1 MSISPLKKITL
12 YGQQKQKKTVLR
24 ELQELGCL
32 HLNSLN
38 SQAAATPLSGP
49 TPQAKAAFTFL
60 LNSPGRR
67 KQVKDPAL
75 FNAHE
80 IESSALALQKQL
92 LALADEW
99 DFLHSRIQVL
109 KNWGD
114 FSFPPAETL
123 APLKFWFYIVPLQ
136 ELPQVAATTYMWQ
149 LIRKDNRFAY
159 IIVIS
164 ADKPENLPVLRTH
177 TGGKSL
183 AELRQRLETIEFTL
197 EDLNVRRLSLTCW
210 CFLFSKNLGQL
221 EDQANRLAAAEL
233 TYEQEP
239 FFALNAWAPSDQIQ
253 KLHALARQKQLVL
266 EIVSPAEH
274 EIPPTQLRNPPS
286 LAAGQDLVT
295 FYTTPNYWLWDPSI
309 VVFFSFTYFFALILS
324 DAGYAAIL
332 GLLLLWLWPKMSGS
346 PLGRRL
352 RILFAALV
360 GAALLWGCLVG
371 SYFGIAPPPDHILS
385 WFKILDLH
393 DFDAMMK
400 LSILTGVGH
409 LVIANL
415 SNAWRWRQ
423 SLKAIAPM
431 GWSIIFISGTLL
443 WLSRNLPADIT
454 HYKQIALGGLGLG
467 GIMILFFT
475 QVKGP
480 LLKRVFCGLKNFTLL
495 SSAFGDTLSYLRL
508 FALGL
513 ASASLAT
520 TFNNLAGQVNGA
532 IPGIGLLFAL
542 IILVLGHAINF
553 ALALASGVIHGLRL
567 NFIEFFR
574 WSISEEGYPFKAFKL
589 KET

>member
-1 MSISPLKKITL
+1 MSISPLEKITL
-12 YGQQKQKKTVLR
+12 YGKLKQKKAVLR
-24 ELQELGCL
+24 KLQELGCL

-38 SQAAATPLSGP
+38 SQAASTPLPGP
-49 TPQAKAAFTFL
+49 TPQAKAALTFL

-67 KQVKDPAL
+67 KQIKDPAL
-75 FNAHE
+75 FNAHQ
-80 IESSALALQKQL
+80 IELSTLALQKQI
-92 LALADEW
+92 LALSDEW
-99 DFLHSRIQVL
+99 DFLHSRIQMM
-109 KNWGD
+109 KDWGD

-123 APLKFWFYIVPLQ
+123 APLKLWFYIVPLR
-136 ELPQVAATTYMWQ
+136 ELPQVAATTYVWQ

-159 IIVIS
+159 IIVIA
-164 ADKPENLPVLRTH
+164 ADEPEGFPIERTH
-177 TGGKSL
+177 TGSKSP
-183 AELRQRLETIEFTL
+183 AELRQRLESIEFTL
-197 EDLNVRRLSLTCW
+197 EDLNARRLCLTRW
-210 CFLFSKNLGQL
+210 CFLFSKNLGHL
-221 EDQANRLAAAEL
+221 EDQANCLAAAEL
-233 TYEQEP
+233 TYDQDP
-239 FFALNAWAPSDQIQ
+239 FFALNAWAPADQMK

-266 EIVSPAEH
+266 EVVPPADH
-274 EIPPTQLRNPPS
+274 ENPPTQLRNPPS
-286 LAAGQDLVT
+286 LAGGQDLVT

-309 VVFFSFTYFFALILS
+309 VVFFSFTCFFALILS

-332 GLLLLWLWPKMSGS
+332 GLLLLWLWPKMAGS

-360 GAALLWGCLVG
+360 GAALLWGFLVG
-371 SYFGIAPPPDHILS
+371 SYFGISPHPDHILFR
-385 WFKILDLH
+385 FKILDLH
-393 DFDAMMK
+393 NFDVMMK

-409 LVIANL
+409 LLIANL
-415 SNAWRWRQ
+415 SNSWRWRHNLK
-423 SLKAIAPM
+423 SLAPL
-431 GWSIIFISGTLL
+431 GWSLIFISGTLL
-443 WLSRNLPADIT
+443 WLSRNLPAAIT
-454 HYKQIALGGLGLG
+454 HYKQIALSGLGLG

-480 LLKRVFCGLKNFTLL
+480 LLKRILSGLKSFALL

-520 TFNNLAGQVNGA
+520 TFNNLAGQVHGA

-553 ALALASGVIHGLRL
+553 VLALASGVIHGLRL

-574 WSISEEGYPFKAFKL
+574 WSISEEGYPFKAFKI